1 MKIFNFI
8 KTTGDETVCI
18 PITALNLQQAYE
30 SFFVTEGYK
39 IKIDTLSPDDDKDQ
53 FKLFDMDKLKKEWEE
68 GWDKVEEKE
77 SIAHGLQKL
86 EEGEPI

>member
-8 KTTGDETVCI
+8 KTSGDETVCI
-18 PITALNLQQAYE
+18 PITAPSLQQAYE
-30 SFFVTEGYK
+30 SFFLNKCYK

-68 GWDKVEEKE
+68 GWDKIEAAE
-77 SIAHGLQKL
+77 
-86 EEGEPI
+86 